1 MVVTDVDGTLVQ
13 PDKSLAPSTI
23 AAAGRL
29 AAAGIPLGIVSAR
42 PTFGLY
48 ALAKALLLDG
58 LLGGF
63 NGGVIARSGGETLAR
78 RLLPPSAVHMAL
90 DLFAH
95 HGVSAWLFTETEW
108 LAQDSDGPRVPL
120 ERRTIGVT
128 ERIVSDFAPYA
139 DQCGKVVGVT
149 DDEPLLARVEQE
161 LQALLGTTANAKR
174 SQTYYLD
181 VTHPEANKG
190 NAVRLLAGQL
200 GINVADVA
208 VLGDMANDL
217 PMFAVA
223 GFSVAMGNAPAEI
236 QAQASAT
243 TASNDADGWAQAI
256 DTLIL
261 PRTHAVKDMA

>member
-1 MVVTDVDGTLVQ
+1 MIRMVVTDVDGTLVQ

-48 ALAKALLLDG
+48 ALAKALSLDG

-63 NGGVIARSGGETLAR
+63 NGGVIARPGGETLAR
-78 RLLPPSAVHMAL
+78 RLLPPAAVHMAL
-90 DLFAH
+90 DLFAR
-95 HGVSAWLFTETEW
+95 HGISAWLFTETEW
-108 LAQDSDGPRVPL
+108 LARDPDGPRVPL
-120 ERRTIGVT
+120 ERHTIGVR
-128 ERIVSDFAPYA
+128 ERIVADFAPYA

-149 DDEPLLARVEQE
+149 DDEPLLGRIEQE
-161 LQALLGTTANAKR
+161 LQALLGNTANAKR

-200 GINVADVA
+200 GIDVADVA

-223 GFSVAMGNAPAEI
+223 GFSVAMGNAPADI
-236 QAQASAT
+236 QAAATAT
-243 TASNDADGWAQAI
+243 TGRNDADGWAQAI
-256 DTLIL
+256 DKLIL
-261 PRTHAVKDMA
+261 PRGAA

>member
-1 MVVTDVDGTLVQ
+1 MIRMVVTDVDGTLVQ
-13 PDKSLAPSTI
+13 PDKSLAASTI

-48 ALAKALLLDG
+48 ALARTLQLDG

-63 NGGVIARSGGETLAR
+63 NGGVIATPDGTTRAR
-78 RLLPPSAVHMAL
+78 RLLPAAAVHTAL
-90 DLFAH
+90 GLFAH
-95 HGVSAWLFTETEW
+95 HGISAWLFTETEW
-108 LAQDSDGPRVPL
+108 LAVDPNGPRIAL
-120 ERRTIGVT
+120 ERRTIGT
-128 ERIVSDFAPYA
+128 HERIVPDLALYA

-149 DDEPLLARVEQE
+149 DDEPLLAAVEAE
-161 LQALLGTTANAKR
+161 LQGLLGTTANAKR

-190 NAVRLLAGQL
+190 NAVRLLAGEL
-200 GINVADVA
+200 GIDPAHVA

-223 GFSVAMGNAPAEI
+223 GYSIAMGNAPPDV
-236 QAQASAT
+236 QAQATAT
-243 TASNDADGWAQAI
+243 TGRNDADGWAQAI

-261 PRTHAVKDMA
+261 PRVA